1 MRLARPPATYI
12 RLTTSERVLGHERLP
27 LRHAGRMPFNGRFM
41 IRLPR
46 QLEKMQAMGFELL
59 LFRV

>member
-1 MRLARPPATYI
+1 
-12 RLTTSERVLGHERLP
+12 
-27 LRHAGRMPFNGRFM
+27 MPFNGRVM

-46 QLEKMQAMGFELL
+46 QLEKMRAMGFELL

>member
-1 MRLARPPATYI
+1 
-12 RLTTSERVLGHERLP
+12 
-27 LRHAGRMPFNGRFM
+27 MPFNGLVM